1 MIQILSKIVKAKTSL
16 NSLDMAPMGFL
27 LSRSRHFNLLKPMKA
42 QALLFAFILA
52 LCGSTNAFAADKGYL
67 LNKPTLS
74 LNHPFNAPPVAM
86 NDSLVVDE
94 DNMLSG
100 SVATNDMDPDGDALT
115 YTVTSS
121 LPSNKGTIALLSDGS
136 FMFMPFKDFSGIVE
150 ISYKVCDPS
159 STCATAKLVIKIRP
173 VNDPPK
179 AAQSTI
185 VSTPKNKQLLG
196 DLKPRVIDIDN
207 LISSLRF
214 AQLQTMAVNEG
225 TIVLSTNGAYV
236 YTPPPGFFGVTGI
249 IYEVCDPSNACDTA
263 SLVISVKNVNEP
275 PVPQPDNISTSEDT
289 PLTGS
294 VATNDSDPDNPNTD
308 LTFTMTS
315 TLSPSVGTIVF
326 NPDGSYTFRPFL
338 NYTGT
343 VVINYQVCDLGPLCV
358 PSTLTINVTPVNDP
372 PVVTVTNPTVPT
384 TEDTPKP
391 GDLKPLV
398 TDPDNPTTTLTF
410 TPVGTIPTT
419 QGTFTLNPDGTYT
432 FSPAPNFT
440 GPVVVTYQACDPS
453 KSCTTGTVTFNV
465 SPVNDKPV
473 ITPVAPSTTT
483 PEDKA
488 VTVCTT
494 IVDPDQGDVLSAT
507 ICGVNN
513 GGAVPTITGTQLCV
527 VYTPTAN
534 YNGPDTVCV
543 KVCDNLNVCDTL
555 KIPIVVTP
563 INDPPSV
570 TQTTLTTEEDT
581 KKEVCTTINDVDLGD
596 AFRATLCGVKNG
608 TAAAVITGKQICVT
622 YTPTLNYSGLDTIC
636 FVVTDLAGAFDTLRI
651 PVVVTPVNDKPIA
664 KPTSMTTDEDVPAVV
679 CTPISDVDD
688 TDLSI
693 DLCTSLAK
701 NGDASAE
708 ILGNEVCM
716 TYSPNPNFS
725 GKDTVCIIVC
735 DLHGACD
742 TLNIPVVVI
751 PVNDP
756 PTVDPVSISTLEDTP
771 AKVCTTINDID
782 LGETFN
788 TTPCGVKNGIASAVI
803 KGNEICVTYTPK
815 LNYNGVD
822 TVCFNVC
829 DLGGAC
835 VILEIPVVVT
845 PVNDKPIVTP
855 PTPTTTPEETQTTI
869 CTTIA
874 DGDLGETFKAT
885 LCSVSGAK
893 NGTATASIKTSSD
906 AAGTQLCVTYLPKPN
921 YNGVD
926 TICVTV
932 CDATDSCVTV
942 KFPVNVTPVNDA
954 PTVTPLSIPALEDIP
969 VTLCTTIND
978 VDLGDTFTYTT
989 CGTKNGGTATAVIT
1003 GNQLCVTYTSKL
1015 DYNGLDTACF
1025 TICDAANAC
1034 VKIEIPVV
1042 VSPVSD
1048 KPVVTPTR
1056 ISTQEDTPATI
1067 CTTINDSDLGDIFA
1081 ATACAETAKNG
1092 KATAVITGTK
1102 LCVTYEPNL
1111 NFSGLDT
1118 ICYTVC
1124 DLSGNCDVVKIPVV
1138 VTPINDPPTVT
1149 PTSIL
1154 TKEDKQETVCT
1165 TINDVDLNEIF
1176 KATLCGVKNGTAD
1189 LTVLDNQLCVTYTP
1203 NLNFN
1208 GVDTVCV
1215 TVCDKGDACTIVKI
1229 PVVVTPVNDKP
1240 IAVPTSMTTDE
1251 DVPAVVCTPIS
1262 DVDDTDLSIEL
1273 CVSLAKKGE
1282 ATGEIVGNT
1291 VCMTYSPYA
1300 NVSGKDTVCILVCDL
1315 NGVCDT
1321 LSIPVVIMPLNDA
1334 PTVVQTT
1341 ISTLEDKPA
1350 TVCTKISDVDLGE
1363 TFTAKLCNAPIGG
1376 IADAIIAGNDICVT
1390 YTPKANFN
1398 GVDTI
1403 CFAVCDI
1410 AKACDT
1416 LKIPVVVEPV
1426 NDAPTVTPVAKI
1438 LETLEDASA
1447 TVCTTINDVDLG
1459 EIFKATLC
1467 DVVKNGDAKAVITDN
1482 KICVTYTPKANYNGV
1497 DTICFKVCDA
1507 ANVCDTLKIP
1517 VVVTPVNDKP
1527 VVNPLS
1533 ISTSEDTAATVCTT
1547 ILDPDLGEIFTA
1559 AVCGEG
1565 KKGATTLSL
1574 VDNKLCVTYTPKPNL
1589 NGKDSICIKVCDV
1602 AKACD
1607 TLKIPVTIK
1616 AVNDTPV
1623 VVVVPFVV
1631 LRNDTRELCFDIDDK
1646 DANDIHKATLC
1657 GLTLV
1662 GSSAV
1667 VSVSNGQ
1674 VCITYTTLAGYLGAD
1689 TICLIVCDSSNACT
1703 QVKIPVMVTD
1713 CDDQLPPVLACP
1725 DKIEVNVLG
1734 KIISD
1739 PSKFINQVTFSDNCD
1754 GLNFTFNKLVAT
1766 DDCGTP
1772 TVRQLSGLTKDS
1784 VFIVGKHYLRFEAKD
1799 VSDKTTPCQVE
1810 IMVSPVEFVDA
1821 TKLSV
1826 CPGETLSLKAKEFNG
1841 ATYKWTGPRNT
1852 SIDSVLLTVPRTAS
1866 ESVEMYNLAAT
1877 FGACTFRD
1885 SINVTFRVRPVVN
1898 NDLFTVAINSE
1909 LKNSVLTNDTTITLS
1924 KYTVKLDKPAKDGK
1938 ISFNPDG
1945 TFTYNPSTNFTGTEI
1960 FTYEVCPLDCPNT
1973 CERATATIKVFNA
1986 KFANRGT
1993 NVITPNNDG
2002 LNDAL
2007 EIEGNDPNAPNN
2019 KSEIVIYNQ
2028 WGNTVYH
2035 ATSYKNDWRGTFNE
2049 NPLPVGTYYFVFRKT
2064 PDAVPLKDFVTIIR

>member
-1 MIQILSKIVKAKTSL
+1 MIQILSKIAKGKTLSYSWGIVL
-16 NSLDMAPMGFL
+16 VGFL
-27 LSRSRHFNLLKPMKA
+27 LSKKRHFNLLKPLRA

-52 LCGSTNAFAADKGYL
+52 LCGVTNAFAADKGNL
-67 LNKPTLS
+67 LNKPTSS
-74 LNHPFNAPPVAM
+74 LNHPFANLPPVAM
-86 NDSLVVDE
+86 NDSVTVDE
-94 DNMLSG
+94 DNILSG
-100 SVATNDMDPDGDALT
+100 SVATNDMDPDGDVLT
-115 YTVTSS
+115 YTVTPG
-121 LPSNKGTIALLSDGS
+121 LPSNKGTIVILSDGS
-136 FMFMPFKDFSGIVE
+136 FMFTPAKDFSGVVE
-150 ISYKVCDPS
+150 IGYKVCDPS
-159 STCATAKLVIKIRP
+159 IACATAKLVIRVRP

-196 DLKPRVIDIDN
+196 DLKTRVIDIDN
-207 LISSLRF
+207 PISSLRF
-214 AQLQTMAVNEG
+214 SQLQTMAANEG
-225 TIVLSTNGAYV
+225 TIVLSSNGTYV
-236 YTPPPGFFGVTGI
+236 YTPPTGFFGVTGI

-275 PVPQPDNISTSEDT
+275 PVPQPDNNSTLEDT
-289 PLTGS
+289 PVSGS
-294 VATNDSDPDNPNTD
+294 VATNDSDPDNLLTD
-308 LTFTMTS
+308 LKFTMTS

-326 NPDGSYTFRPFL
+326 NPDGSYVFKPFL

-343 VVINYQVCDLGPLCV
+343 VVINYEVCDLGPLCV

-372 PVVTVTNPTVPT
+372 PVVTVTNPTVT
-384 TEDTPKP
+384 TNEDTPKT

-398 TDPDNPTTTLTF
+398 SDPDNPTTVLVF
-410 TPVGTIPTT
+410 TPVGTVPTT

-432 FSPAPNFT
+432 FAPAPNFT
-440 GPVVVTYQACDPS
+440 GPVVVTYQVCDPNIA
-453 KSCTTGTVTFNV
+453 CTTGTLTFSV
-465 SPVNDKPV
+465 LPVDDKPV
-473 ITPVAPSTTT
+473 VTPLLPVTTT
-483 PEDKA
+483 PEDIA
-488 VTVCTT
+488 VKICTVVT
-494 IVDPDQGDVLSAT
+494 DPDFGNTLSAT
-507 ICGVNN
+507 LCGVKN
-513 GGAVPTITGTQLCV
+513 GGAVPTLTGNDLCV
-527 VYTPTAN
+527 VYTPNSN
-534 YNGPDTVCV
+534 YNGLDTVCI
-543 KVCDNLNVCDTL
+543 KVCDNTGLCDTI
-555 KIPIVVTP
+555 KMPIVVTP
-563 INDPPSV
+563 VNDPPTV
-570 TQTTLTTEEDT
+570 TQTTLTTAEDT
-581 KKEVCTTINDVDLGD
+581 KKEVCTTINDPDLGD
-596 AFRATLCGVKNG
+596 AFTARLCGVKNG
-608 TAAAVITGKQICVT
+608 TATAVITGKQICVT
-622 YTPTLNYSGLDTIC
+622 YTPTLNYNGLDTIC
-636 FVVTDLAGAFDTLRI
+636 FVVTDLAGAFDTLKI
-651 PVVVTPVNDKPIA
+651 PVVVTPVNDKPVA
-664 KPTSMTTDEDVPAVV
+664 VPTSLTTLEDTPEVV

-688 TDLSI
+688 TELSI
-693 DLCTSLAK
+693 ELCESLAK
-701 NGDASAE
+701 NGEATGE
-708 ILGNEVCM
+708 IVGSTVCM
-716 TYSPNPNFS
+716 TYFPKANFS
-725 GKDTVCIIVC
+725 GKDTVCILVC
-735 DLHGACD
+735 DLNGACD
-742 TLNIPVVVI
+742 TLNIPVIVT

-756 PTVDPVSISTLEDTP
+756 PTVDPVSIATQEDTK
-771 AKVCTTINDID
+771 ATVTTTINDID
-782 LGETFN
+782 LGDTF
-788 TTPCGVKNGIASAVI
+788 TYSVCGVKNGGATAVI
-803 KGNEICVTYTPK
+803 TGNKIAVTYTPN
-815 LNYNGVD
+815 LNYNGLD
-822 TVCFNVC
+822 TVCLNIC
-829 DLGGAC
+829 DAASAC
-835 VILEIPVVVT
+835 VKLEIPVVVT
-845 PVNDKPIVTP
+845 PINDKPIVTP
-855 PTPTTTPEETQTTI
+855 PPTTTTPEETSTTI
-869 CTTIA
+869 CTTIT

-885 LCSVSGAK
+885 LCTVSGAK
-893 NGTATASIKTSSD
+893 NGTATATIKTD
-906 AAGTQLCVTYLPKPN
+906 AAGTQLCVTYLPKPD

-942 KFPVNVTPVNDA
+942 KFPVNVTPVNDP

-989 CGTKNGGTATAVIT
+989 CGTKDGGTATAVIT
-1003 GNQLCVTYTSKL
+1003 GNLLCVTYTSKL

-1092 KATAVITGTK
+1092 KVTAVITGTK

-1111 NFSGLDT
+1111 DFNGLDT
-1118 ICYTVC
+1118 ICYSVC
-1124 DLSGNCDVVKIPVV
+1124 DLAGNCDVVKIPVV
-1138 VTPINDPPTVT
+1138 VIPVNDPPTVT

-1154 TKEDKQETVCT
+1154 TEEDKQATVCT

-1176 KATLCGVKNGTAD
+1176 NATQCGVKKGSVDFTI
-1189 LTVLDNQLCVTYTP
+1189 VDNKLCVTYTP
-1203 NLNFN
+1203 NLNYN
-1208 GVDTVCV
+1208 GLDTICLV
-1215 TVCDKGDACTIVKI
+1215 VCDKGDSCTTVKI

-1240 IAVPTSMTTDE
+1240 VAVPTSLAMQEDE
-1251 DVPAVVCTPIS
+1251 PAIVCTPIS
-1262 DVDDTDLSIEL
+1262 DVDDKDLSIEL
-1273 CVSLAKKGE
+1273 CESLAKNGE

-1291 VCMTYSPYA
+1291 VCMTYIPKA
-1300 NVSGKDTVCILVCDL
+1300 NFSGKDTVCILVCDL
-1315 NGVCDT
+1315 KGACDT
-1321 LSIPVVIMPLNDA
+1321 LNIPVVITPVNDA

-1350 TVCTKISDVDLGE
+1350 KVCTKISDVDLGE

-1616 AVNDTPV
+1616 AVNDTPI

-1667 VSVSNGQ
+1667 ATVSNGQ

-1703 QVKIPVMVTD
+1703 QVKIPVVVTD
-1713 CDDQLPPVLACP
+1713 CDDQLPPVFPCP
-1725 DKIEVNVLG
+1725 AKIEVNVLG
-1734 KIISD
+1734 TVISD
-1739 PSKFINQVTFSDNCD
+1739 PSKFINQVVFSDNCD
-1754 GLNFTFNKLVAT
+1754 GLNFTFNKLTAT

-1772 TVRQLSGLTKDS
+1772 TIRQLSGLTKDS

-1810 IMVSPVEFVDA
+1810 IMVSPVELVEA
-1821 TKLSV
+1821 VQMSV
-1826 CPGETLSLKAKEFNG
+1826 CPGESLSLKAKDYKG
-1841 ATYKWTGPRNT
+1841 ATYKWIGPRNT
-1852 SIDSVLLTVPRTAS
+1852 NIDSILLTVPRTAT
-1866 ESVEMYNLAAT
+1866 EVVEIYNLAAT

-1885 SINVTFRVRPVVN
+1885 SINVTFRIRPVVN
-1898 NDLFTVAINSE
+1898 NDLFTVAINTE

-1938 ISFNPDG
+1938 VSFNPDG
-1945 TFTYNPSTNFTGTEI
+1945 TFTYNPSTNFTGTET
-1960 FTYEVCPLDCPNT
+1960 FTYEVCPVDCPNT

-2049 NPLPVGTYYFVFRKT
+2049 NPLPVGTYYFIFRKT